1 MPQLLRYTLCFL
13 ATLFLLIPLD
23 DAIAADGP
31 ASGLTLIPS
40 GLLFP
45 PPLADPLSPIPY
57 LQYLATTNDE
67 TRLGKVGAGATFGL
81 VRFEEGPMDLQLNI
95 DGGIFSRFDLQGAFT
110 AETVDYL
117 IGFPIDIVPAG
128 SSQGWAFQLTPYHT
142 SSHLLDQT
150 ILKDGNSP
158 PPEESVPYTRDIIRF
173 LAAYRFTPLNR
184 LYAGFSFA
192 FNGENRTYLHNY
204 QAGSEF
210 FSSAKNVS
218 GAEFRLYLADDIQ
231 VKEETDWNLNLN
243 LQVGLSI
250 QRPEDRQRLRIA
262 IEYYAG
268 SAAEGK
274 FHQQKEQNIGLA
286 AFFDL

>member
-1 MPQLLRYTLCFL
+1 MLLS
-13 ATLFLLIPLD
+13 IPLD
-23 DAIAADGP
+23 DAMAAEEP
-31 ASGLTLIPS
+31 ASGLILIPS

-45 PPLADPLSPIPY
+45 PPLADPQSPIPY

-67 TRLGKVGAGATFGL
+67 THLGKVGAGATFGL
-81 VRFEEGPMDLQLNI
+81 IRFDNGTMGVQLNI
-95 DGGIFSRFDLQGAFT
+95 DGGIFSRFDLHGAFT

-117 IGFPIDIVPAG
+117 IGFPIDMVPAG
-128 SSQGWAFQLTPYHT
+128 SSKGWAFQLTPYHT

-150 ILKDGNSP
+150 IFKNGNSP
-158 PPEESVPYTRDIIRF
+158 PPEESAPYTRDMIRF
-173 LAAYRFTPLNR
+173 LTAYRFTPLNR
-184 LYAGFSFA
+184 LYAGFTYA
-192 FNGENRTYLHNY
+192 FNGANRKYLHNY

-210 FSSAKNVS
+210 FSSPKTVS
-218 GAEFRLYLADDIQ
+218 GSEFRLYVADDLQ

-250 QRPEDRQRLRIA
+250 NRPDERHRLRIA

-268 SAAEGK
+268 SAVEGQL
-274 FHQQKEQNIGLA
+274 HQQKEQNIGLA

>member
-1 MPQLLRYTLCFL
+1 MPLLSRYALCFL
-13 ATLFLLIPLD
+13 ATMFLTIPLD
-23 DAIAADGP
+23 DALAADDS
-31 ASGLTLIPS
+31 ASGSTLIPS
-40 GLLFP
+40 GLLFQ
-45 PPLADPLSPIPY
+45 PPLADPLSPVPY

-67 TRLGKVGAGATFGL
+67 THLGKVGAGATFGL
-81 VRFEEGPMDLQLNI
+81 VRFEEGTMDLQLNI
-95 DGGIFSRFDLQGAFT
+95 DGGIFSRFDLHGAFT

-117 IGFPIDIVPAG
+117 IGFPIDMVPAG
-128 SSQGWAFQLTPYHT
+128 SSKGWAFQLTPYHT

-158 PPEESVPYTRDIIRF
+158 PPEESVPYTRDVIKF
-173 LAAYRFTPLNR
+173 LTAYRFTPLNR
-184 LYAGFSFA
+184 LYAGFSYA

-210 FSSAKNVS
+210 FSSPKTVS
-218 GAEFRLYLADDIQ
+218 GSEFRLYVADDLQ
-231 VKEETDWNLNLN
+231 AKEETDWNLNLN

-250 QRPEDRQRLRIA
+250 KRPDERNRLRIA

-268 SAAEGK
+268 SAVEGK
-274 FHQQKEQNIGLA
+274 LHQQKEQNVGLA